1 MFSFGNI
8 LGCFSLEICFRV
20 VNSRVADDDQ
30 KIETAF
36 LIPQLSVLFAVFTRS
51 FYLSLFNKS
60 NECLLECKKELKKD
74 NNNNAFP
81 LLRGLGLP

>member
-36 LIPQLSVLFAVFTRS
+36 LIPQLSVLFAV
-51 FYLSLFNKS
+51 Y
-60 NECLLECKKELKKD
+60 ECKKELKKD